1 MAQRA
6 YLSLGSNMGDS
17 LATITRAPE
26 ALRQYGVRVKR
37 QSSLYETEPVEV
49 VDQAWFVNSVVEAE
63 TELDPQGLLT
73 RVLEV
78 ERSLGRK
85 RGIPKGPRVID
96 IDILLYGNE
105 LIRSPDLEI
114 PHPKMAVRRFVLVPL
129 VEIAPDVFHPVLK
142 KTASELLGETPDRS
156 IVRRLGRS
164 THPE

>member
-129 VEIAPDVFHPVLK
+129 VEIAPDVFHPVLE
-142 KTASELLGETPDRS
+142 KTASELLGETTDRS